1 MIDEALIR
9 RLQQAKRWVFF
20 TGAGMSAESG
30 VPTFRD
36 AQSGL
41 WAHFKPEELAT
52 PQAFKRN
59 PKMVWEWYAMRRQMI
74 AAAQPNAGHYVISEL
89 EKHFEV
95 TTITQNID
103 NLHTVAGSTRVLEL
117 HGNIFRT
124 KCFTDDKIVEHPLDT
139 DDIPP
144 LCPRCRGYVRPDVVW
159 FGELLPE
166 KIFEQSMHAA
176 SKADVFL
183 CIGTSGVVYP
193 AAGLPIHARQS
204 GALLIDINP
213 ETTPISEQAA
223 YHIQG
228 TSGPILTQLFEKV
241 TGHFMESR
249 T

>member
-1 MIDEALIR
+1 
-9 RLQQAKRWVFF
+9 
-20 TGAGMSAESG
+20 
-30 VPTFRD
+30 
-36 AQSGL
+36 
-41 WAHFKPEELAT
+41 
-52 PQAFKRN
+52 
-59 PKMVWEWYAMRRQMI
+59 
-74 AAAQPNAGHYVISEL
+74 
-89 EKHFEV
+89 
-95 TTITQNID
+95 TQNID

-144 LCPRCRGYVRPDVVW
+144 LCPRCCGYVRPDVVW

-176 SKADVFL
+176 SNTDVFL